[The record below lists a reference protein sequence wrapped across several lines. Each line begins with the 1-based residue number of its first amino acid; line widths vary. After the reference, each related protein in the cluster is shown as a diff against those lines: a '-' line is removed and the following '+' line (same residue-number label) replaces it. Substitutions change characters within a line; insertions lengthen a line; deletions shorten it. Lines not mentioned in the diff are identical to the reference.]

1 MLPWQRQ
8 LQTSIFPQP
17 NEQVFRFMLAQQ
29 HMHLQNFIQQQ
40 RKIQM
45 MAINPVLPMMA
56 DMKKQKFDFT
66 HMADSIESEQKIK
79 EESLSPK
86 SSPTLLN
93 TPVRAFGPCVQPWF
107 MIPGRGRTTGRAA
120 RPKKEFICQYCQ
132 RHFTKSYNLLIHE
145 RTHTDERPYSCDVC
159 GKAFR
164 RQDHLRDHKY
174 IHQKDK
180 PFKCELCG
188 KGFCQSRTLLV
199 HRATHDSSR
208 HNMGTPMLPIVS
220 DGGSMPELD
229 PRVTLILQNL
239 TDSFNSTPMTSP
251 QISPNRDD
259 LDTSSD

>member
-8 LQTSIFPQP
+8 VPTSIFPQS
-17 NEQVFRFMLAQQ
+17 NEQVFRMMLAQQ
-29 HMHLQNFIQQQ
+29 HLQLQNFLQQ
-40 RKIQM
+40 RK
-45 MAINPVLPMMA
+45 MALLAMNPEIPMIT
-56 DMKKQKFDFT
+56 DLKKAKFDFT

-79 EESLSPK
+79 EESVSPK
-86 SSPTLLN
+86 MSPTL
-93 TPVRAFGPCVQPWF
+93 TTAAVRPFVPYDQPWF

-120 RPKKEFICQYCQ
+120 RPKKEFICKYCD

-174 IHQKDK
+174 IHQKDR
-180 PFKCELCG
+180 PFKCEICG

-199 HRATHDSSR
+199 HRATHDPNR
-208 HNMGTPMLPIVS
+208 HSIGAPVVPIKSETPL
-220 DGGSMPELD
+220 PELD

-239 TDSFNSTPMTSP
+239 TDSFNSTSMTSP
-251 QISPNRDD
+251 QISPDR
-259 LDTSSD
+259 

>member
-17 NEQVFRFMLAQQ
+17 NDQVFRLMIAQQ
-29 HMHLQNFIQQQ
+29 HMQLQNFLHQ
-40 RKIQM
+40 RKMAM
-45 MAINPVLPMMA
+45 MAVNPVLPMMA
-56 DMKKQKFDFT
+56 ELKKSKFDFT
-66 HMADSIESEQKIK
+66 HMADSIESEQKTK
-79 EESLSPK
+79 EESVSPK
-86 SSPTLLN
+86 VSPTLN
-93 TPVRAFGPCVQPWF
+93 NVPVRPFGPYDQPWF

-120 RPKKEFICQYCQ
+120 RPKKEFICKYCE

-208 HNMGTPMLPIVS
+208 HSVGAPMVPLVS
-220 DGGSMPELD
+220 DIQMPELD

-239 TDSFNSTPMTSP
+239 TDSFSSTPMTSP

>member
-1 MLPWQRQ
+1 MAMMTMNPALP
-8 LQTSIFPQP
+8 I
-17 NEQVFRFMLAQQ
+17 
-29 HMHLQNFIQQQ
+29 
-40 RKIQM
+40 
-45 MAINPVLPMMA
+45 MAE
-56 DMKKQKFDFT
+56 MKKSKFDFT

-86 SSPTLLN
+86 ASPTLSN
-93 TPVRAFGPCVQPWF
+93 PPIRPFAPYDQPWF
-107 MIPGRGRTTGRAA
+107 MIPGRGRATGRAA
-120 RPKKEFICQYCQ
+120 RPKKEFICSYCQ

-174 IHQKDK
+174 IHQKEK

-199 HRATHDSSR
+199 HRATHDSGR
-208 HNMGTPMLPIVS
+208 HNIAAAPIMPMVGRVATLP
-220 DGGSMPELD
+220 D
-229 PRVTLILQNL
+229 VTLILQNL
-239 TDSFNSTPMTSP
+239 TDSFSSTPMTSP
-251 QISPNRDD
+251 QVSPTRDD